1 MATNLRDLV
10 VFDVDE
16 RERRFLLFDDG
27 DLLLVV
33 WWWWLLLFLNVDDA
47 RLVEILIEVGIVE
60 DIQR

>member
-27 DLLLVV
+27 DLLLV
-33 WWWWLLLFLNVDDA
+33 WWWLLLLFLNVDDVG